1 MPQIPYG
8 LIGQGIALVL
18 SILAF
23 NEAGDR
29 GKILLVALWALSFML
44 PLSFPSLIMGQIGP
58 FLRLAI
64 GIGCF
69 VYLKYQGYFSR

>member
-1 MPQIPYG
+1 MIPYE
-8 LIGQGIALVL
+8 LIGQGVALLL

-23 NEAGDR
+23 FQAEDK
-29 GKILLVALWALSFML
+29 GKILLVSLWVLSFML
-44 PLSFPSLIMGQIGP
+44 PLFFPSLIIGRIGP